1 VPETSGWQVTGGDHF
16 MCACVYP
23 SGSTPGLEGQVLS
36 AVNQNGSADDTPDG
50 SADDIPDLQQSEY
63 RLVNAELAVAPMV
76 SVVIPVKNEARNLP
90 AVLASLPPWISEVVL
105 IDGQSVDDTVT
116 VAKECY
122 PDIKIIRQMGDGKGD
137 ALRVGFAACTSD
149 IIVMMDGDGSTDGAE
164 IIRFVAALLA
174 GADYAKGS
182 RFSNSGGSDDITLH
196 RRLGNRVL
204 CGLANLALGTRY
216 TDLCYGYNA
225 FWARHLP
232 ALRLNCIGFEAE
244 TMMNIRAAR
253 AGLRVQEI
261 PSHERCRIH
270 GASNLHVVVDGW
282 RILKVIVAEGFAE
295 RARPELGAKSP
306 RRRPSLR
313 HRSP

>member
-1 VPETSGWQVTGGDHF
+1 

-23 SGSTPGLEGQVLS
+23 GGSTPGLQGGRLT
-36 AVNQNGSADDTPDG
+36 AVSQNGP
-50 SADDIPDLQQSEY
+50 ADDIADLTQSEY
-63 RLVNAELAVAPMV
+63 RLANAAFALAPTV

-90 AVLASLPPWISEVVL
+90 TVFGSLPAWISEVVL
-105 IDGQSVDDTVT
+105 IDGQSVDDTVA
-116 VAKECY
+116 VAKECR
-122 PDIKIIRQMGDGKGD
+122 PDIKIVRQMGVGKGD

-149 IIVMMDGDGSTDGAE
+149 IIVMIDGDGSTDGAE
-164 IIRFVAALLA
+164 IIRFVAALVA

-182 RFSNSGGSDDITLH
+182 RFSNSGGSDDITPY

-232 ALRLNCIGFEAE
+232 TLRLNCIGFEVE

-270 GASNLHVVVDGW
+270 GVSNLRVMVDGW
-282 RILKVIVAEGFAE
+282 RILKVIVAEALAE
-295 RARPELGAKSP
+295 RSGPESGAKSL
-306 RRRPSLR
+306 RRRPSPH
-313 HRSP
+313 HRSR

>member
-1 VPETSGWQVTGGDHF
+1 MFTVRRNGLADET
-16 MCACVYP
+16 
-23 SGSTPGLEGQVLS
+23 
-36 AVNQNGSADDTPDG
+36 ADLT
-50 SADDIPDLQQSEY
+50 QSQY
-63 RLVNAELAVAPMV
+63 RPVNAGLALAPTV

-90 AVLASLPPWISEVVL
+90 AVLASLPGWINEVVL
-105 IDGQSVDDTVT
+105 IDGQSVDDTVG

-122 PDIKIIRQMGDGKGD
+122 PDIKIIRQLGTGKGD
-137 ALRVGFAACTSD
+137 ALLTGFAACTSD
-149 IIVMMDGDGSTDGAE
+149 IIVMIDGDGSTDGAE
-164 IIRFVAALLA
+164 IVRFVAALLA

-182 RFSNSGGSDDITLH
+182 RFANCGASDDITLH

-225 FWARHLP
+225 LWARHVP
-232 ALRLNCIGFEAE
+232 KLRLNCMGFEIE

-261 PSHERCRIH
+261 PSHERRRIY
-270 GASNLHVVVDGW
+270 GTSNLRVVVDGW
-282 RILKVIVAEGFAE
+282 RILKVIVAEALAE
-295 RARPELGAKSP
+295 RTRPGPVVTSP

-313 HRSP
+313 HRST

>member
-1 VPETSGWQVTGGDHF
+1 

-23 SGSTPGLEGQVLS
+23 GGSTPGLQEQRFTVI
-36 AVNQNGSADDTPDG
+36 NQNGSADYT
-50 SADDIPDLQQSEY
+50 ADITQSEY
-63 RLVNAELAVAPMV
+63 RLVNAGFALAPTV

-90 AVLASLPPWISEVVL
+90 VVLASLPSWINEVVL

-122 PDIKIIRQMGDGKGD
+122 PDIKIVRQMAEGKGD
-137 ALRVGFAACTSD
+137 ALLTGFAACTSD
-149 IIVMMDGDGSTDGAE
+149 IIVMIDGDGSTDGAE
-164 IIRFVAALLA
+164 IIRFVAALVA

-182 RFSNSGGSDDITLH
+182 RFSNSGASDDITPH

-204 CGLANLALGTRY
+204 CGLANLAFGTRY

-225 FWARHLP
+225 LWARHVSTLG
-232 ALRLNCIGFEAE
+232 LKCMGFEVE

-253 AGLRVQEI
+253 AGLRVQEV
-261 PSHERCRIH
+261 PSHERRRIH
-270 GASNLHVVVDGW
+270 GKSNLRVVEDGW
-282 RILKVIVAEGFAE
+282 RILKVIVGEALAE
-295 RARPELGAKSP
+295 RVGPGSGPKSR

-313 HRSP
+313 HRSR

>member
-1 VPETSGWQVTGGDHF
+1 
-16 MCACVYP
+16 MCARVYP
-23 SGSTPGLEGQVLS
+23 GVSTLRLQGRRLTAAS
-36 AVNQNGSADDTPDG
+36 QNGSVEDTGEFTRSECSADDTPDL
-50 SADDIPDLQQSEY
+50 PQSEY
-63 RLVNAELAVAPMV
+63 RLVNAEFAVAATV

-90 AVLASLPPWISEVVL
+90 AVLASLPVWISEVVL
-105 IDGQSVDDTVT
+105 IDGQSVDDTVA
-116 VAKECY
+116 VAKERY
-122 PDIKIIRQMGDGKGD
+122 PDIKIIRQMGEGKGD

-149 IIVMMDGDGSTDGAE
+149 IIVMIDGDGSTDGAE
-164 IIRFVAALLA
+164 IIRFVAALLG

-196 RRLGNRVL
+196 RRLGNRLL

-253 AGLRVQEI
+253 QACGCRKYRATNAAGFTAQAISMSWLTVGG
-261 PSHERCRIH
+261 S
-270 GASNLHVVVDGW
+270 
-282 RILKVIVAEGFAE
+282 
-295 RARPELGAKSP
+295 
-306 RRRPSLR
+306 
-313 HRSP
+313 